1 MTEQEI
7 DIVVK
12 HLRRE
17 SAKAGRDARRGT
29 NHPNHTRYFCE
40 NEAAFEKAANIIE
53 SQKWRG
59 A

>member
-17 SAKAGRDARRGT
+17 AKQASKDAKRGT
-29 NHPNHTRYFCE
+29 NHPSHTRYFLE
-40 NEAAFEKAANIIE
+40 NEAAFSKAANIIE
-53 SQKWRG
+53 SQKGRG

>member
-17 SAKAGRDARRGT
+17 AKQASKHAKRGT
-29 NHPNHTRYFCE
+29 NHPSHTRYFLE
-40 NEAAFEKAANIIE
+40 NEAAFSKAADIIE
-53 SQKWRG
+53 SQKGRG